1 MNWQNQQELLVKLEN
16 KYVPKVKREL
26 ERLYRDGLALW
37 QQDRSNDL
45 QGLFFDKAMM
55 DLIIQMYTNSGVA
68 MARYVRKNMPGVRE
82 AARQVKADIEL
93 PKTGQMGISEQ
104 WLIAVREILGRYAL
118 EFTTDILGT
127 VREDMIKIFQQ
138 ATAEGWGYDKIAQA
152 LLRNGL
158 ALRRSRVIARTEVH
172 RGAMAG
178 SIEGAKSLPYEVQ
191 KEWISGRDN
200 RVRREPRDRFDHREL
215 NGQVRELDE
224 PFMNE
229 EPLMFPG
236 DPKASPGNT
245 IQCRCVVAYIPKRDE
260 RGKLIR
266 KK

>member
-16 KYVPKVKREL
+16 KFVPQVKREL
-26 ERLYRDGLALW
+26 ERLYRDGLAMY
-37 QQDRSNDL
+37 QQGRVNDI
-45 QGLFFDKAMM
+45 QGLFFDKQMM
-55 DLIIQMYTNSGVA
+55 DLIVLMYTNSGVA
-68 MARYVRKNMPGVRE
+68 MARYVKKNMPGIRE
-82 AARQVKADIEL
+82 AGRQVKADPI
-93 PKTGQMGISEQ
+93 TGQMGISEQ

-138 ATAEGWGYDKIAQA
+138 ATAEGWGYERIAQA

-191 KEWISGRDN
+191 KEWLSGRDN

-215 NGQVRELDE
+215 SGQIKELDE

-229 EPLMFPG
+229 EPIMYPG
-236 DPKASPGNT
+236 DPKASAGNV
-245 IQCRCVVAYIPKRDE
+245 ISCRCVISYIPKRDE
-260 RGKLIR
+260 RGRLIT
-266 KK
+266 KKK